1 MHIATTARALATAA
15 LILFAACGGKGSNE
29 GAQSPTEAPAAAP
42 GEPSAAQ
49 PMTREDCEKQGGR
62 VAGDIGDG
70 KIQCNE
76 GEKELGRVTLG
87 IEGGVCCAP
96 SGGGA
101 APAAGGGGG
110 W

>member
-1 MHIATTARALATAA
+1 MHFVTTARALATAA

-29 GAQSPTEAPAAAP
+29 GAQAPAESPSTAPAEPAA
-42 GEPSAAQ
+42 

-76 GEKELGRVTLG
+76 GEKELGRVTFG

-96 SGGGA
+96 SGPGA
-101 APAAGGGGG
+101 APAGAAG